1 MHAKKDQRFGDELT
15 MLQSVRIRVSSVA
28 AAFLFV
34 GNTAALA
41 DLPFPR
47 LDRIAP
53 LGVSAGSSA
62 EVEIQGADLEDVKS
76 LRFDH
81 PGFAA
86 EPVPMK
92 ERLFK
97 VTVAADVPAGTY
109 DLRTVG
115 RFGISNPR
123 LFAVSRGLVDV
134 VEKEPNNDALTAQVV
149 QVNSAVNGTS
159 DGTDQDFFK
168 VPLKKGQRVTFDC
181 QAQRLD
187 VQMDANLAILSA
199 AGAQLASSGD
209 YHGRDPFIDFV
220 APQDGDYLVVT
231 SDLTFRGGFPYRLV
245 ISDRPQV
252 ENVFPRAVQL
262 GQNTELTLLGRNF
275 GSAGKPS
282 AFTLFDLP
290 LEEAKFPLTAPTDA
304 NDLSHFRFLE
314 HPTAHSVQPT
324 AATCTVSGFQIRPSL
339 GASDALNAT
348 SVLLVDSPVTL
359 EHEPND
365 KQEQPQVISL
375 PAVVSGRFDAARDAD
390 WYEFQ
395 VDKDG
400 AYGLEVYCERIG
412 GQADPYVVLV
422 DEKGN
427 RVQEFDD
434 FGHRMGPFDGHLRDP
449 SGSLNLTANKKYRL
463 LVQDRYRR
471 GGPRYQY
478 VLSIRKP
485 KPDFYLAAI
494 NPQNPAPAGLN
505 IWKGGAAYL
514 HLINHQ
520 RDGWN
525 EPITITAE
533 GLPPGVHTSPAS
545 LLQENQCGFVLWAD
559 ENAADFTGPIK
570 LIATATLTPALS
582 QGERG
587 TMVRREVRPYTRVWN
602 DGSGGGGS
610 SRPVRELTLAVREK
624 APFSLSFASEQIQIE
639 AGKKAQVKF
648 AVTRLNLDFKEKLTL
663 LPLPLPGNLKIT
675 APEIAAGANE
685 VTIEIEPQS
694 GARPGNYT
702 LSLVGQGQ
710 VPYAKDPTAK
720 DKPNLLVSI
729 PSQPLTITVLPPP
742 AK

>member
-1 MHAKKDQRFGDELT
+1 VFF
-15 MLQSVRIRVSSVA
+15 RVSSVA
-28 AAFLFV
+28 LLLAAAMV
-34 GNTAALA
+34 ARAE
-41 DLPFPR
+41 LPSPR

-53 LGVSAGSSA
+53 LGAAAGTA
-62 EVEIQGADLEDVKS
+62 VEVEVQGADLEDVKS

-81 PGFAA
+81 PGFSA

-115 RFGISNPR
+115 RFGVSNPR
-123 LFAVSRGLVDV
+123 LFAVSRGMVDV
-134 VEKEPNNDALTAQVV
+134 AEKEPNNDAATSQVV

-159 DGTDQDFFK
+159 DGNDQDFFK

-187 VQMDANLAILSA
+187 VQMDANLAVLSS

-220 APQDGDYLVVT
+220 APQDGDYLVVM

-252 ENVFPRAVQL
+252 ENAFPRAVQL
-262 GQNTELTLLGRNF
+262 GQNTELSLLGRNF

-290 LEEAKFPLTAPTDA
+290 LDEAKVSLIAPTDA
-304 NDLSHFRFLE
+304 NDLSLFRFLE
-314 HPTAHSVQPT
+314 HPTAYSVQPT

-348 SVLLVDSPVTL
+348 SLLLVESPVTL

-365 KQEQPQVISL
+365 KQDQPQAISL
-375 PAVVSGRFDAARDAD
+375 PAAISGRFDAARDAD

-400 AYGLEVYCERIG
+400 TYGLEVYCERIG

-449 SGSLNLTANKKYRL
+449 SGSLNLNANKKYRL

-478 VLSIRKP
+478 VLAIRKP
-485 KPDFYLAAI
+485 KPDFFLAAI

-525 EPITITAE
+525 EPITIMAD
-533 GLPPGVHTSPAS
+533 GLPPGVHALPTS

-570 LIATATLTPALS
+570 LIATAKA
-582 QGERG
+582 GEENL
-587 TMVRREVRPYTRVWN
+587 RREVRPYTRVWN

-624 APFSLSFASEQIQIE
+624 APFSLRFATEQIQIE
-639 AGKKAQVKF
+639 AGKKAQVKL
-648 AVTRLNLDFKEKLTL
+648 AVTRLNPDFKEKLTL

-685 VTIEIEPQS
+685 ATIEIEPQS
-694 GARPGNYT
+694 GTRPGTYT
-702 LSLVGQGQ
+702 LSIVGQGQ
-710 VPYAKDPTAK
+710 VPYAKDPAAK
-720 DKPNLLVSI
+720 DKPNVLVSL
-729 PSQPLTITVLPPP
+729 PSQPLTITVLPSP